1 MPGSKYERKATTV
14 KVSGFWSAVGLVIV
28 GLIVA
33 DLIIHP
39 QGTAAA
45 GTVVTNVEKNTGNQ
59 LLGSPA

>member
-1 MPGSKYERKATTV
+1 MR
-14 KVSGFWSAVGLVIV
+14 VSGFWSAVGLVIV
-28 GLIVA
+28 GLIVG